1 VYRARAKLKK
11 IQNAANDIVHLDQCS
26 GKLLFCKKTAIMVGA
41 VWLAA
46 GSTVPY
52 AHVLDEEAAQAMQ
65 NLGSKLPESCFERAK
80 LERVIC

>member
-1 VYRARAKLKK
+1 MLQTTSCILISA
-11 IQNAANDIVHLDQCS
+11 AANC
-26 GKLLFCKKTAIMVGA
+26 FFAKKTAIMVGA